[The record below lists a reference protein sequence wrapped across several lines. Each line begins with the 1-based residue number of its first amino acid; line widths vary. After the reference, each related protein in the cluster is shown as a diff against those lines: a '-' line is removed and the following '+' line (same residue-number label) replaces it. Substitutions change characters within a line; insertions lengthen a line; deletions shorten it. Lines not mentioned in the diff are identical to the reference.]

1 MLCCSSKAVTMYV
14 YSILPGGKTQLLHA
28 LLQLCCCSVAAMLHA
43 LLHALLQYFIV
54 LGEKTLSADK
64 LLCSKAVVKQ

>member
-1 MLCCSSKAVTMYV
+1 LQMLCCSSKAVTMYV
-14 YSILPGGKTQLLHA
+14 YSILPGGKTQ
-28 LLQLCCCSVAAMLHA
+28 